1 MSTTENKA
9 FVRQYLE
16 AISGKP
22 KPASVVDQYVAEQLL
37 KDHIAATEVGFPEYV
52 LEPVEMIA
60 EGDKVAVKIRLEG
73 THLGPFNGI
82 PATGRKVDM
91 LIHLTYQIRDGKI
104 VDHWML
110 VDGMEMM
117 QQLGLLPQPS
127 SK

>member
-22 KPASVVDQYVAEQLL
+22 KPASVVDQYVAEQPL
-37 KDHIAATEVGFPEYV
+37 KDHIAATEVGFPGYV

-60 EGDKVAVKIRLEG
+60 EEDKVAVKVRLKG

-91 LIHLTYQIRDGKI
+91 LIHLTYQIRDEKI

-110 VDGMEMM
+110 VDGMEMI